1 MKITLAALCLATTAL
16 LSGCATIV
24 GDSSQNIVIDSN
36 PTGADFVIKDNTG
49 QAIASG
55 KTPQTV
61 SLKKSDGS
69 YFGGKDY
76 SVTLTKDNYTST
88 TLPIISHAN
97 GWYIGGNLV
106 FGGLIGWFIVDPLNG
121 GMWTLKPD
129 EIHTQLAAQ
138 K

>member
-1 MKITLAALCLATTAL
+1 M
-16 LSGCATIV
+16 V
-24 GDSSQNIVIDSN
+24 GDSAQNIVIDSN

-76 SVTLTKDNYTST
+76 SVTLTKDNYTAT

-106 FGGLIGWFIVDPLNG
+106 FGGLIGWLIVDPLNG